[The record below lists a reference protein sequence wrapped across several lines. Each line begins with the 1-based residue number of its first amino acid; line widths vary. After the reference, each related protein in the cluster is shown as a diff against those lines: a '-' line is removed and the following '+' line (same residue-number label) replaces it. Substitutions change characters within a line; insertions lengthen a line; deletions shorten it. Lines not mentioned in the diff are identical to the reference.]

1 MVYSDPTMN
10 RYSQRDILILAG
22 VALLFLWQTGLG
34 RQALSN
40 PASLLVSIL
49 ALAIAITVHEAN
61 HAWVATLLGDPTPRL
76 MGRVSLNP
84 MRHLDP
90 MGTLMIFVAHFGWGK
105 PVMFNPWNLKVNPHI
120 GSAMVAFA
128 GPVANIATAIFFLI
142 PLRFQSSVD
151 PQLGELI
158 QQVVRLNISLAA
170 FNLIPIPPL
179 DGFSV
184 VTGVLPRPIAVIFE
198 PLRQYGFII
207 LLALLFIPMLGG
219 PDILGAMLR
228 PIITL
233 VSSFVRTVALGT

>member
-1 MVYSDPTMN
+1 MN
-10 RYSQRDILILAG
+10 RYSQRDILVLAG
-22 VALLFLWQTGLG
+22 VALLFLYTTGIG
-34 RQALSN
+34 RQAMSN
-40 PASLLVSIL
+40 PLSLVALVF

-90 MGTLMIFVAHFGWGK
+90 IGTIMIFVAHFGWGK
-105 PVMFNPWNLKVNPHI
+105 PVMFNPWNLKINPHI

-128 GPVANIATAIFFLI
+128 GPVANIAAAIFFLL
-142 PLRFQSSVD
+142 PFRFQISVD
-151 PQLGELI
+151 PQMASIVEQI
-158 QQVVRLNISLAA
+158 VRLNITLAA

-184 VTGVLPRPIAVIFE
+184 VTGVLPRPIAELFE
-198 PLRQYGFII
+198 PLRQYGWII
-207 LLALLFIPMLGG
+207 LLLLIFLPMFGG
-219 PDILGAMLR
+219 PDLLGAVLR

-233 VSSFVRTVALGT
+233 ISGFVRGVALGV